1 MLSIKNVNKLLKGG
15 APAGV
20 GFGIL
25 LSALL
30 FAMTACTNIRN
41 VGKSE
46 VDMIADMHI
55 KKVNVFLSNLTLSLY
70 KKNPQE
76 LAKGHAKSIDMRL
89 NQIINHPLDVSYRE
103 INYHKGVEA
112 VMLMLEEDYRGDRVF
127 ALMVGISGMLKRS
140 YNGHKELFITDTLD
154 AQKLYASSINLQ
166 RIQRML
172 NSNGSLLNLGG
183 IEDKNDFNN
192 TIIRLAT
199 IQDMMAEIFANRNH
213 SHINRILHGA
223 TTMLIPIG

>member
-1 MLSIKNVNKLLKGG
+1 MLSIKNVNKLLRGR

-30 FAMTACTNIRN
+30 FATTACTNIRN

-70 KKNPQE
+70 EKNPQE
-76 LAKGHAKSIDMRL
+76 LAKGRAKSIDMRL
-89 NQIINHPLDVSYRE
+89 NQIINHPLGVSYRE
-103 INYHKGVEA
+103 INYRKGVEA